1 MDSNPRKDLSCYHN
15 SSARAFFWKKCIKVA
30 IFWGGGK
37 KSEVVIFRQNEF
49 LKVLPEQTRILKKL
63 HAILLWQVRTVDSGF
78 LLILGFCFIMTTLE
92 SGLISRIKTG
102 TRIDFYLF
110 FKWIRPITH
119 NLVFLILFM
128 CVNKIGTNLSSMLQR
143 TTSDKQLFYIFFMF
157 SYGFPI
163 IHHYLCQCQIWLNND
178 DELLKTIWKHN
189 MTC

>member
-1 MDSNPRKDLSCYHN
+1 MHKSGHILRG
-15 SSARAFFWKKCIKVA
+15 W
-30 IFWGGGK
+30 K
-37 KSEVVIFRQNEF
+37 KSEGVIFRQYEF
-49 LKVLPEQTRILKKL
+49 LKVLPEQTRIPKKL
-63 HAILLWQVRTVDSGF
+63 HVILLWQVRTVDSGF
-78 LLILGFCFIMTTLE
+78 LFNNDHTGIGTDLE
-92 SGLISRIKTG
+92 DQKWNQNC
-102 TRIDFYLF
+102 LF
-110 FKWIRPITH
+110 FKKRIRPVTR

-143 TTSDKQLFYIFFMF
+143 TTSDKQLFFIFFMC